1 MFTIQFGLADPHS
14 TTTDDLYS
22 AIMIADAL
30 VAKGWL
36 RVLVTGP
43 DGNFVPWRTL
53 TAHKGM

>member
-1 MFTIQFGLADPHS
+1 MFTIQFGVGKSH
-14 TTTDDLYS
+14 TTKTDDLYS
-22 AIMIADAL
+22 AVMIADAL

-53 TAHKGM
+53 TAR